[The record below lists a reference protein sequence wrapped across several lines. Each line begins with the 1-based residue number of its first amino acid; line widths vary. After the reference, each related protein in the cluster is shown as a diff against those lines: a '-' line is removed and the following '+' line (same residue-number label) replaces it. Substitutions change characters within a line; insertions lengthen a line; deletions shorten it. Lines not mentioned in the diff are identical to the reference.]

1 MVHTRLLFLSVSAF
15 RLGSSLWSGTGRMA
29 FLPAYGP
36 TRNDGL
42 EIVRYLQ
49 AVENSLSREGD
60 N

>member
-1 MVHTRLLFLSVSAF
+1 
-15 RLGSSLWSGTGRMA
+15 MA